1 MSEEAPETTPQKQR
15 LGERVAAVS
24 RRSREE
30 LARKGGIPD
39 QAHGLFRQWF
49 RRVWEARGGGL
60 YAVGF
65 AIAFLYFEIKDILF
79 DDIPK
84 LAAIN
89 IMSADLVGFI
99 IEFII
104 DTFINMG
111 LAFAWPAWV
120 IMWREPYG
128 LILLIAAFIL
138 FPRFVKQPMEHWL
151 FEGKQPPAPKKRE
164 KKTKEKS
171 EEKARAKDE

>member
-1 MSEEAPETTPQKQR
+1 MSDDAPESPPARQR

-24 RRSREE
+24 RRGREE
-30 LARKGGIPD
+30 LTRKGGIPD
-39 QAHGLFRQWF
+39 KAHGFFRRWF

-65 AIAFLYFEIKDILF
+65 AVAFLYFEIKDILF

-84 LAAIN
+84 LVTIN
-89 IMSADLVGFI
+89 VISADLIGFI

-111 LAFAWPAWV
+111 LAFAWPVWV
-120 IMWREPYG
+120 IQWREPWG
-128 LILLIAAFIL
+128 LALLIAAFLL
-138 FPRFVKQPMEHWL
+138 FPRLVKQPLEHWL
-151 FEGKQPPAPKKRE
+151 FEGREPPPIRKRR
-164 KKTKEKS
+164 KEQR
-171 EEKARAKDE
+171 KARNRKE